1 MAVQTLLITDDLFRL
16 VSGLFC
22 RLIAKPCYMILEA
35 FVIAGV
41 MYVILEGC
49 SNKNILMD
57 RNADVVTRQKYVN
70 LVNSVKD
77 SGGNVHIFSSMHVSG
92 EREYMHFS
100 NEWCFMFCRNNF
112 LIIFSNEQNWHK
124 SQVLLRFFVS
134 LYQTWMI

>member
-22 RLIAKPCYMILEA
+22 RLIAKPCYTILVA

-49 SNKNILMD
+49 NNKNLLMD
-57 RNADVVTRQKYVN
+57 RNADVVTRQKYVT
-70 LVNSVKD
+70 LVNSVKG

-100 NEWCFMFCRNNF
+100 YEWCFRY
-112 LIIFSNEQNWHK
+112 LTL
-124 SQVLLRFFVS
+124 VLNVS
-134 LYQTWMI
+134 LKQLSNYLFK